1 MIGIFVFWSFYFHGK
16 QIVFIFFTLVVHLPI
31 TMLKIQNKPILVSS
45 LILANLFLYSSCK
58 KDEPVDLRITTLT
71 KEEIAVQLEVA
82 QKSISPQLK
91 EGLKLEVWAVDS
103 LVRDPIGLQVNDKG
117 EVLYT
122 RSPRRN
128 NSEFDIRGHQSW
140 EIRSIAIQT
149 IEDKRAFLRSE
160 LSPERSAE
168 NTWLADLN
176 GDGSHDWRDMT
187 IEKNEV
193 YKLKDTDGDG
203 LADWSQIQVQD
214 FNDEVTD
221 VAGGLLETDEA
232 LYVAAG
238 PDLWKLMDK
247 NGDGIM
253 DERTSLS
260 HGYGVHIGF
269 GGHGMSGVEMGPD
282 GRIYWGIGDIG
293 FNGKS
298 ADGTEWKYPNRG
310 VIARSNPDG
319 SDFEIFAMGVRNT
332 HEFVFD
338 NYNNLIS
345 EDNDGDHAG
354 EKERLVYLTNGSD
367 SGWRINWQFGKYRD
381 PDNNTYK
388 VWMDEKLYLPRWEG
402 QAAFI
407 TPCIQNYVSGPTG
420 MVFNPGTGLGE
431 RWKDHFF
438 VVEFVGSAASSGL
451 HAFQLQPKGA
461 SFEMTKTEKI
471 VGGFLPTGIDFAP
484 DGTLYMADFVNG
496 WDDKNYGRIWKLTD
510 ETASGWTLQKQT
522 EAEIKADYKKL
533 SEDELKSKL
542 YFEDQRVRRKAQ
554 FELAKRGEDGAE
566 VFQTVILDKSNQLAR
581 IHGIVGLSQL
591 ARLEDMKYAD
601 AIVPLLKDSD
611 PEIKAQAAKWLGDI
625 RYSKAGNDLIAGLK
639 DENARVRFFSA
650 EALGRTKN
658 ADAVQPLIAL
668 LEANNDEDAY
678 IRHAASLA
686 LSRIGKVE
694 PIAALSSHSSKAVRM
709 GAVIALRRLES
720 PELAKFLADSDE
732 YIVTEAARAIHDDF
746 SVPAA
751 LPALGAILN
760 TTPFRNEA
768 LIRRVIS
775 ANQRV
780 GKDEN
785 LNQLIAY
792 VAKSDVPEVLRQE
805 VIASIGTW
813 AKPSLVDRVD
823 GRYRGEVVRDANL
836 IREQVKPVLIAQAS
850 AKEEAIRVESA
861 KAFGKLGITD
871 AADILLAK
879 LKSDPSDPVKV
890 QALNS
895 LVAMNASNLGEAIT
909 VAMNSNS
916 QSVRVAG
923 LGLLAQTSL
932 PNDQK
937 VTLLTDIIQKRT
949 NPEKQT
955 ALLTLG
961 ALEGSK
967 DLPVWKS
974 ILADFEAGK
983 LPDATWIELEE
994 AIAATKSPEL
1004 QAKFTSLLDAK
1015 AGEESWKKFAG
1026 ALAEGNVRQG
1036 RRIFFENQT
1045 AQCIRCHAYDD
1056 MGGNAGPALDG
1067 IGNTLSREELLIAL
1081 VDPSKRLSPGFGF
1094 VTVEL
1099 NSGEK
1104 VTGTQM
1110 SEDSG
1115 SLTVKVGTEDKVISK
1130 KDIKSSQMAASS
1142 MPNMGDLLSKREIRD
1157 LVSYL
1162 STLRRTE

>member
-1 MIGIFVFWSFYFHGK
+1 M
-16 QIVFIFFTLVVHLPI
+16 
-31 TMLKIQNKPILVSS
+31 
-45 LILANLFLYSSCK
+45 
-58 KDEPVDLRITTLT
+58 
-71 KEEIAVQLEVA
+71 QLEVA

-91 EGLKLEVWAVDS
+91 EGLKLDVWAVDS
-103 LVRDPIGLQVNDKG
+103 LVKDPIGIQVNDKG

-140 EIRSIAIQT
+140 EIRSIGIQT

-160 LSPERSAE
+160 LSPERSSE

-187 IEKNEV
+187 LEKNEV
-193 YKLKDTDGDG
+193 YKLRDTDGDG

-214 FNDEVTD
+214 FDDEVTD
-221 VAGGLLETDEA
+221 VAGGLLETEEA

-238 PDLWKLMDK
+238 PDLWKLIDK

-253 DERTSLS
+253 DEKISLS
-260 HGYGVHIGF
+260 HGYGIHIGF
-269 GGHGMSGVEMGPD
+269 GGHGMSGIEMGPD

-293 FNGKS
+293 FNGKGP
-298 ADGTEWKYPNRG
+298 DGTEWKYPNRG
-310 VIARSNPDG
+310 VIARANPDG

-407 TPCIQNYVSGPTG
+407 TPAIQNYVSGPTG
-420 MVFNPGTGLGE
+420 MVFNPGAGLGE
-431 RWKDHFF
+431 RWRDHFF
-438 VVEFVGSAASSGL
+438 VVEFVGSPASSGL

-461 SFEMTKTEKI
+461 SFEMTQTEKI
-471 VGGFLPTGIDFAP
+471 IGGFLPTGIDFAP
-484 DGTLYMADFVNG
+484 DGSLFMADFVNG
-496 WDDKNYGRIWKLTD
+496 WDDKNYGRIWRLTD
-510 ETASGWTLQKQT
+510 ETAAGWELQKQT
-522 EAEIKADYKKL
+522 EVEIKADYKKL

-542 YFEDQRVRRKAQ
+542 YFEDQRIRRKAQ
-554 FELAKRGEDGAE
+554 FELAKRGKNGAD
-566 VFQTVILDKSNQLAR
+566 VFQAVVADKSHQLAR
-581 IHGIVGLSQL
+581 IHAIVGLSQL
-591 ARLEDMKYAD
+591 ARLDDMKYAD
-601 AIVPLLKDSD
+601 AIVPLLKDAD

-658 ADAVQPLIAL
+658 PDAIQSLIGL

-686 LSRIGKVE
+686 LSRIGQ
-694 PIAALSSHSSKAVRM
+694 IAPLANLSSHPSKAVRM

-720 PELAKFLADSDE
+720 PELAKFLNDSDE
-732 YIVTEAARAIHDDF
+732 LIVTEAARAIHDDF

-751 LPALGAILN
+751 LPALGAILT
-760 TTPFRNEA
+760 TTPFKNEP
-768 LIRRVIS
+768 LIRRAIS

-780 GKDEN
+780 GKVEN
-785 LNQLIAY
+785 LNQLMSFLGKQGI
-792 VAKSDVPEVLRQE
+792 PEVLRQE
-805 VIASIGTW
+805 AIATIGTW
-813 AKPSLVDRVD
+813 AKPSQVDRVD
-823 GRYRGEVVRDANL
+823 GRYRGEVTRDAAP
-836 IREQVKPVLIAQAS
+836 IREQVKPVLVSQLA
-850 AKEEAIRVESA
+850 AKEENIRLESVKAI
-861 KAFGKLGITD
+861 GKLGIVD
-871 AADILLAK
+871 ASDLLMAT
-879 LKSDPSDPVKV
+879 LKSDPSDVVKV

-895 LVAMNASNLGEAIT
+895 IVTMNAPNLADAIT

-916 QSVRVAG
+916 QALRVSG
-923 LGLLAQTSL
+923 LGLLAQTAL
-932 PNDQK
+932 ANDQK
-937 VTLLTDIIQKRT
+937 VALLTDIVQKRT

-961 ALEGSK
+961 SLEGSK
-967 DLPVWKS
+967 DLPVWKD

-983 LPDATWIELEE
+983 LADAVWIELEE
-994 AIAATKSPEL
+994 AIAATESPEL
-1004 QAKFTSLLDAK
+1004 KSQFTSLLEAK

-1026 ALAEGNVRQG
+1026 ALAEGSVRQG
-1036 RRIFFENQT
+1036 RRIFYENQT

-1056 MGGNAGPALDG
+1056 MGGNAGPALDR

-1081 VDPSKRLSPGFGF
+1081 VDPSKRLAPGFGF
-1094 VTVEL
+1094 VTLEL

-1104 VTGTQM
+1104 ISGTMTADDANNMRVQ
-1110 SEDSG
+1110 
-1115 SLTVKVGTEDKVISK
+1115 VGTDEKLIAK
-1130 KDIKSSQMAASS
+1130 KDIKSSQLAPSS
-1142 MPNMGDLLSKREIRD
+1142 MPNMGELLSKREIRD

-1162 STLRRTE
+1162 STLRRSE